1 MAARSRPRGGQR
13 TDEYDE
19 ERVIWNSIKQ
29 DGRRVD
35 QLLVWVNFVLFNTL
49 VMQHLGKHRIISNI
63 IMDEIRREL
72 RELRDTEGYQSHDKL
87 APKYGR
93 RRNRENAEELAIW
106 EDIKRDGRR
115 VDACMV

>member
-35 QLLVWVNFVLFNTL
+35 QLMVRHILFLVVIIFVSFNICICIAIIFLSINYERVAASLKDFRITTGL
-49 VMQHLGKHRIISNI
+49 HPSMLGIVTGSLQ
-63 IMDEIRREL
+63 M
-72 RELRDTEGYQSHDKL
+72 SW
-87 APKYGR
+87 PYGR
-93 RRNRENAEELAIW
+93 RSWKRAVASTLASYST
-106 EDIKRDGRR
+106 
-115 VDACMV
+115 

>member
-35 QLLVWVNFVLFNTL
+35 QLMVRHNFIFVHILVIQHFANHSRYLKYPLWTVQGGSCVN
-49 VMQHLGKHRIISNI
+49 
-63 IMDEIRREL
+63 
-72 RELRDTEGYQSHDKL
+72 
-87 APKYGR
+87 
-93 RRNRENAEELAIW
+93 
-106 EDIKRDGRR
+106 
-115 VDACMV
+115 C